1 MPFIYKIT
9 NKINNKVYIG
19 KTIRSL
25 DVRFKEH
32 LRDSAIKD
40 SKLYRA
46 IRKYGKENF
55 SIELIEEVEEE
66 SLSERERFWIKENDS
81 YYHGYNSTFGGEG
94 ESSVDEEQI
103 IKLYNSGKTMKEI
116 YKITSHTEKTI
127 SSVLKRNS
135 QKIRENKDY
144 NSPKLYNKV
153 KIIASELKTS
163 EKLEFQSMSDAAR
176 FLIDS
181 NLTKS
186 KSIKPVVNKISDA
199 CNKKSQSAY
208 GFIWNK
214 II

>member
-135 QKIRENKDY
+135 
-144 NSPKLYNKV
+144 
-153 KIIASELKTS
+153 
-163 EKLEFQSMSDAAR
+163 
-176 FLIDS
+176 
-181 NLTKS
+181 
-186 KSIKPVVNKISDA
+186 
-199 CNKKSQSAY
+199 
-208 GFIWNK
+208 
-214 II
+214 